1 MVSYVLSFSVSIM
14 VCHFTAKKCQHDPD
28 DDSGMDP
35 STFSDAESTTFS
47 EVSYYYLHQTVCITV
62 CIEAQTRKKI
72 SVWIALIFENTWSTK
87 HCNFVELFVS
97 LCLTGSW

>member
-1 MVSYVLSFSVSIM
+1 MVSHVLPFSVSIM
-14 VCHFTAKKCQHDPD
+14 VCHFTVKKCQHDPD

-47 EVSYYYLHQTVCITV
+47 EVSYYLHQTVCITV

-72 SVWIALIFENTWSTK
+72 SVWIALIFENTTK

-97 LCLTGSW
+97 LFLTGSW